1 MILRRT
7 LLKGLAGSVAVA
19 LRAAPAAADDVLKM
33 SVSIPLT
40 GAGLNAVGPQLAGA
54 RSSFTLRNV
63 VGRRI
68 ELTVRDDGGV
78 ADNAR
83 RIMQDMI
90 VNRKVGLIGIGI
102 MPTSLAIAP
111 LVTEAK
117 IQLSCLGHRH
127 QVALHGE
134 WAFGRLALNRRRRS
148 RRASC

>member
-40 GAGLNAVGPQLAGA
+40 GAGLNAVGLQLAGA

-63 VGRRI
+63 GRRI
-68 ELTVRDDGGV
+68 GLTVCDDGSV

-83 RIMQDMI
+83 PIMQDMI

-102 MPTSLAIAP
+102 TPTSLAIAP

-117 IQLSCLGHRH
+117 K
-127 QVALHGE
+127 
-134 WAFGRLALNRRRRS
+134 
-148 RRASC
+148 